1 LTLHEVGF
9 GRREQR
15 MKALKAF
22 VFMSLPVL
30 LSFALIMGGC
40 GAKKNDEGTDSHSAE
55 KPQLIL
61 FTQPG

>member
-1 LTLHEVGF
+1 
-9 GRREQR
+9 